1 MKTYRYKMYTKAK
14 DGRLGN
20 QIDRFGIVY
29 NHCIALHRRYYKLT
43 GKSLSRYELMGHLT
57 KLRRRARWIG
67 IFAGLPSQAVQQVA
81 ERIDK
86 AYKLFFRNLKHKV
99 KTNPPRFKAVK
110 KYASFTLKQA
120 GYKFENNKVRLGGV
134 WYGYHK
140 SRDWK
145 GKIKT
150 VTIKRDRCGDY
161 WIVVTTDWNE
171 AEALPKSGKSV
182 GYDFGMKTFLV
193 ASDYRDVEAPLFMQ
207 RAAKENLKVSR
218 SVSSKVLGSNNLRKA
233 RLSKARFMRKLA
245 NRRADFQW
253 KLANRLVREYD
264 VLCFEDL
271 NLKGMARQV
280 RKPGKK
286 HGKKKHGRKIGE
298 YGFAEFLAKLEYKAQ
313 VACKE
318 VRYVGRFF
326 PSSQLCHVC
335 GYKNPAVK
343 DVRIRKWDCP
353 QCGTHHDRDRNA
365 AMNIYLEGTSSSG
378 RGSSKSPVS
387 STEAEA

>member
-43 GKSLSRYELMGHLT
+43 GKSLSGYDLTTHLT
-57 KLRRRARWIG
+57 KLKRRSKWLG
-67 IFAGLPSQAVQQVA
+67 VFAGLPSQAVQQVA

-99 KTNPPRFKAVK
+99 KTSPPKFKAVK

-134 WYGYHK
+134 WYGFHK

-145 GKIKT
+145 GKVKT

-182 GYDFGMKTFLV
+182 GYDFGMKKFLV
-193 ASDYRDVEAPLFMQ
+193 ASDYRDIEAPLFMQ
-207 RAAKENLKVSR
+207 RAAKENDKVSR
-218 SVSSKVLGSNNLRKA
+218 AISSKVPGSNNRRRAVLR
-233 RLSKARFMRKLA
+233 KARFMRRLA
-245 NRRADFQW
+245 NQRADFQW
-253 KLANRLVREYD
+253 KLANRLVHEYD
-264 VLCFEDL
+264 ILCFEDL
-271 NLKGMARQV
+271 NLRGMARQV

-286 HGKKKHGRKIGE
+286 HGRKRFGRKIGE
-298 YGFAEFLAKLEYKAQ
+298 YGFAEFLSKLEYKAA
-313 VACKE
+313 VCGKE
-318 VRYVGRFF
+318 VRFVGRFF
-326 PSSQLCHVC
+326 PSSQRCHKC
-335 GYKNPAVK
+335 GYKNAAVK
-343 DVRIRKWDCP
+343 DLKVREWICP
-353 QCGTHHDRDRNA
+353 QCGEHHDRDRNA
-365 AMNIYLEGTSSSG
+365 AMNTYLEGTSSSW
-378 RGSSKSPVS
+378 RGSGKTIAS
-387 STEAEA
+387 SVEVVA